1 LLNVRINLNE
11 ECEDSFHRR
20 YSPFLLLVRNGAA
33 QAFVKLISVRIPP
46 VFAPSM
52 EPRLGKQGDG
62 VFLNVI
68 YLKGPK
74 RKFTRPFMGGG
85 QAIFTFFQDV
95 TTPHIGGYPT
105 TSENSFLL

>member
-52 EPRLGKQGDG
+52 ELRLGKQGDG

-74 RKFTRPFMGGG
+74 RKFTR
-85 QAIFTFFQDV
+85 TFIGMLRARIR
-95 TTPHIGGYPT
+95 TTFNYT
-105 TSENSFLL
+105 LQVCQTCKVVKS